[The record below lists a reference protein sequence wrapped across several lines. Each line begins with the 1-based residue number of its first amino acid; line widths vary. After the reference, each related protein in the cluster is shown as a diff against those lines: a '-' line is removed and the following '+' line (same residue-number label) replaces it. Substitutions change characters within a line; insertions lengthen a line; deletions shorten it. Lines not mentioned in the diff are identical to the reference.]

1 MFDKIFSHPKRD
13 IAQKAVDK
21 HHLGYDKEKDKTINA
36 EKELSD
42 SNKYAIDC
50 MFDALNNTNKYLS
63 QLFEKNKE
71 LNEKLESYTTLKA
84 QVSNLLPYIDTGT
97 FMEFC
102 ETDDYGCIINDII
115 SKLDKM
121 EDDKNE
127 NN

>member
-1 MFDKIFSHPKRD
+1 MLDKFFSHPKRD

-21 HHLGYDKEKDKTINA
+21 YHLGYNKVVNIEKGII
-36 EKELSD
+36 D
-42 SNKYAIDC
+42 SNKDAIDY
-50 MFDALNNTNKYLS
+50 MFDALTNANKYLN
-63 QLFEKNKE
+63 QLSEKNKE

-121 EDDKNE
+121 EDNKNE